1 MNSRNR
7 KYARTSKK
15 RTSGTSTENNDTEF
29 TLSTTAAIGILG
41 GTFLIGLA
49 TGKVIDMCR
58 KW

>member
-1 MNSRNR
+1 MNTKNR

-15 RTSGTSTENNDTEF
+15 RTSGTTSENDDTEF

-41 GTFLIGLA
+41 GTFLVGVA
-49 TGKVIDMCR
+49 AGKLIDMCR